1 MWQDEAQGKVVKYI
15 EINSDDYNKGSQIR
29 EKDKST
35 EAGHCVIGGSPSS
48 PPLSSPPRP
57 TLPLARQSTLG
68 SPHLSQRV
76 ADGRTNDMLQDD
88 DDEFWKN
95 LDVGMDTSLSDVPS
109 TPPTTGPNSVM
120 NEDED
125 LWNIIDEIQTKKATW
140 NRVKWLLKNRHT
152 VK

>member
-1 MWQDEAQGKVVKYI
+1 
-15 EINSDDYNKGSQIR
+15 
-29 EKDKST
+29 
-35 EAGHCVIGGSPSS
+35 
-48 PPLSSPPRP
+48 
-57 TLPLARQSTLG
+57 
-68 SPHLSQRV
+68 
-76 ADGRTNDMLQDD
+76 
-88 DDEFWKN
+88 
-95 LDVGMDTSLSDVPS
+95 VGMDTSLSDVPS